1 MKSKAGIAWD
11 CEGYIHRYLG
21 DCGINCEA
29 VTPQLMAAPFFRGN
43 FIAVIVPT
51 GFGNPVYSGLLP
63 ALRASSERIRKFVK
77 KGGNILIFGAMTD
90 KPKAYDWLPFEL
102 EYNYEY
108 FSSGILVREDHR
120 FSSVMDDFDI
130 TNLEMDGYFSGYSG
144 CPVAETTDGKAVLIA
159 EKYGEGHYLVT
170 SIHEFPSR
178 EFLKNFCSGEAEIL
192 F

>member
-1 MKSKAGIAWD
+1 MKSKAGIAWE

-43 FIAVIVPT
+43 FIAVIIPT
-51 GFGNPVYSGLLP
+51 GFANPVYSGLLP
-63 ALRASSERIRKFVK
+63 ALRASSERIRKFVQ
-77 KGGNILIFGAMTD
+77 KGGNVMVFGAMTD
-90 KPKAYDWLPFEL
+90 KPKVYDWLPFEL

-108 FSSGILVREDHR
+108 FSSGILVREDHQ

-130 TNLEMDGYFSGYSG
+130 TDLEMDGYFSGYG
-144 CPVAETTDGKAVLIA
+144 GNPLAETRDGKAVMIA
-159 EKYGEGHYLVT
+159 EKYGDGHYLVT

-178 EFLKNFCSGEAEIL
+178 EFLKKFCSGDAEIL